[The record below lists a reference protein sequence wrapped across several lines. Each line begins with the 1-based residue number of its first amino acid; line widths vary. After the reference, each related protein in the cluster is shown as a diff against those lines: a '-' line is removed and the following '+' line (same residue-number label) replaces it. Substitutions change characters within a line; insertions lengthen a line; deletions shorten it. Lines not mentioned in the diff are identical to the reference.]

1 MNIQHKYMRTVRVF
15 IERGKDG
22 SYSAYM
28 PDDNNLTYGVIG
40 EGTTAAEAI
49 DDFNNSYEDMKASH
63 QRRGKEF
70 EEVKFA
76 FSYDLP
82 SFLVYYADLIS
93 YKGLAKLTGVSAAQL
108 SQYISGYRTPS
119 PKTTEKIQNALHAFG
134 NELSRLQLV

>member
-1 MNIQHKYMRTVRVF
+1 MIHKDMITVRVF

-40 EGTTAAEAI
+40 EGNTAAEAI
-49 DDFNNSYEDMKASH
+49 ADFNATYEAMKVSYH
-63 QRRGKEF
+63 NRGKEF
-70 EEVKFA
+70 KEVEFA

-93 YKGLAKLTGVSAAQL
+93 YKGLAKLTGISAAQL

-119 PKTTEKIQNALHAFG
+119 PKTTQKIQAALHAFG
-134 NELSRLQLV
+134 NELSQLQLV

>member
-1 MNIQHKYMRTVRVF
+1 MKTVRVF

-22 SYSAYM
+22 SYGAYM

-40 EGTTAAEAI
+40 DGDSAADAITDFKNVYEA
-49 DDFNNSYEDMKASH
+49 MKASAKAE
-63 QRRGKEF
+63 GEPF
-70 EEVKFA
+70 EEVNFA

-82 SFLVYYADLIS
+82 SFLLYYADLIS
-93 YKGLAKLTGVSAAQL
+93 YKGLSKLTGISSAQI

-119 PKTTEKIQNALHAFG
+119 PKTTAKIQAALNSFG